1 MQEFIVSVMNHYGY
15 AGVFMLILAENLF
28 PPIPSEVILPFSGF
42 MTTYTN
48 MTVWGVVFFSTI
60 GSTLGALI
68 LYGIGTLLCMSRLE
82 KIMDS
87 RVCRILGFQKEKI
100 KKTMGWFEKKGMAAV
115 LLGRCV
121 PMIRSLISIP
131 AGMAK
136 MKILTFLLY
145 TVIGSTIW
153 NLALVSLGAALGA
166 SWGYIQ
172 EWISAY
178 SEMTGTVLK
187 IVFFAWIGW
196 KLIRNLLKRRS

>member
-136 MKILTFLLY
+136 MKILT
-145 TVIGSTIW
+145 
-153 NLALVSLGAALGA
+153 SLGAALGA